1 MAAAATGSGAP
12 GGTTP
17 SELAAMLRRSAE
29 IVERRD
35 FHPLLYQT
43 MKALTAYAGDY
54 AHGNAS
60 KSAST
65 TQNSNGS
72 SNKQRQKE
80 ETVTVTQAKSK
91 SAFHD
96 VPDSLLDASGKQ
108 SQKSAGHTNRSSGGG
123 AAGAAKKMGAPG
135 GQFSSAAS
143 SAAGKNQEKQHKGG
157 FTKGLKGIR
166 KGIEKLGAD
175 LIGDK
180 DGNDDVP
187 FDEQVWCDEH
197 FTRGCACKT
206 RKNMEKTRDSFV
218 EQPESPARVVNND
231 SEKKSKPCFQRP
243 INPNSN
249 LIANGWIEQQRRSKM
264 RVVWKDVL
272 ASLVEGRR
280 PGEETTL
287 WIQRQVVDPQTGKI
301 TGLEALHQ
309 IPMKWLEDVNYV
321 DLYGDYRFTLKVYNF
336 AEEFSFRT
344 RDEQSAQ
351 SWVITLRSARDASLE
366 SIGRMPDADDKWM
379 RKESPPKEMGLDSL
393 EGTGKTPINKP
404 SPSNDPPTAQ
414 AGNGS
419 PEQNGAPPVQPQPQ
433 PQTNGRMK
441 ISELRAIAHG
451 AGYNTR
457 GMERKDLERIA
468 AAVTGSVPASAAP
481 AESSDS
487 LRQSKQQEAMMRDA
501 ERRQREEREQRERER
516 DEQERAEILR
526 REQQAEREKMASE
539 QRRQQEEARQR
550 QIEDIK
556 RRQEEERLKRMADIQ
571 AAEAKRKQDEENM
584 RREQQQRSHI
594 PTPPSSAH
602 IPTPPNSGGAPFHQ
616 QQQQRTNIPTPPNA
630 GGVPFQQHQQQ
641 QWGQPQQQQQQY
653 HQWQQQQQQQQQQ
666 QHPQQHAQYQ
676 QQAYAN
682 HQQPHNPQFF
692 NQNVPQQGGG
702 YQQSNFHQQQQQP
715 QQPQQH
721 DASDSKY
728 AKQMEEKSDEE
739 QSAANT
745 QIKRSILINW
755 ALQPPNLNTLRPIDQ
770 LITSIHT
777 AMPPAFGVP
786 GHQYFSK
793 FTPIPHS
800 DLVVSAAM
808 GNHPDE
814 TKLKKAVRKVRV
826 FLHPDKLPR
835 DLSTDQSFIARMLWD
850 ITSDSWEEF
859 LKHKDELDWI
869 RS

>member
-1 MAAAATGSGAP
+1 
-12 GGTTP
+12 
-17 SELAAMLRRSAE
+17 
-29 IVERRD
+29 
-35 FHPLLYQT
+35 

-80 ETVTVTQAKSK
+80 ETVMVTQAKSK
-91 SAFHD
+91 SAFHN
-96 VPDSLLDASGKQ
+96 VPDSLLDSSGKQ
-108 SQKSAGHTNRSSGGG
+108 SQKSAGHTNRSSG
-123 AAGAAKKMGAPG
+123 
-135 GQFSSAAS
+135 
-143 SAAGKNQEKQHKGG
+143 EKQHKGG

-187 FDEQVWCDEH
+187 FDEQVGVMSILLVDV
-197 FTRGCACKT
+197 R
-206 RKNMEKTRDSFV
+206 TRDSFV

-249 LIANGWIEQQRRSKM
+249 LIANGWLEQQRRSKM

-287 WIQRQVVDPQTGKI
+287 WIQRQ
-301 TGLEALHQ
+301 
-309 IPMKWLEDVNYV
+309 DVNYV

-336 AEEFSFRT
+336 AEEFYFRT

-366 SIGRMPDADDKWM
+366 SIGRMPDGDDKWM

-393 EGTGKTPINKP
+393 EAT
-404 SPSNDPPTAQ
+404 PSNDPPTAQ

-419 PEQNGAPPVQPQPQ
+419 PEQNGTPPVQPQPQ

-468 AAVTGSVPASAAP
+468 AAVSGSVPASAAP

-556 RRQEEERLKRMADIQ
+556 RRQEDERLKRMAEIQ

-602 IPTPPNSGGAPFHQ
+602 IPTPPNSGGAPFTSNSNKDEHTYTS
-616 QQQQRTNIPTPPNA
+616 QRGRCAFPTASTAAMGSTSAAAIPSMAATTA
-630 GGVPFQQHQQQ
+630 AAT
-641 QWGQPQQQQQQY
+641 
-653 HQWQQQQQQQQQQ
+653 
-666 QHPQQHAQYQ
+666 HPQQHAQYQ

-702 YQQSNFHQQQQQP
+702 YQQSNFQQQQQQP